1 MPRLK
6 GLSVMSDVIS
16 DASLRLAAA
25 VEPLSHKSP
34 RSLRVL
40 TLSLFLVSS
49 IAILL
54 LSGCAGNDGQK
65 DDTDIWSET
74 KLYSEATAKLND
86 ADFAKCGKYFDKLEA
101 RFPFGPYSQQA
112 QINAAYCYWKA
123 QEQAQALVAIDRFIK
138 LFQGS
143 SNLDYAY
150 YLKGLIT
157 FNDDLGWLGK
167 FTGQDLSERDP
178 KAAKEAFESFK
189 AVVERFPNSKYA
201 PDSLD
206 RMRYIVN
213 SLAEADVIV
222 ARFYFQRGAYLAAA
236 NRAQLVIRDYDRA
249 PAVEEALYILVKSYE
264 KLGMKDLSDDA
275 KRVLVLNFP
284 DGQMLLTGQRAKAE
298 RKWWQLWN
306 K

>member
-6 GLSVMSDVIS
+6 SLSVMSDVIS
-16 DASLRLAAA
+16 NASLRLAAIVKA
-25 VEPLSHKSP
+25 SLPKSHQPFKLIPL
-34 RSLRVL
+34 
-40 TLSLFLVSS
+40 
-49 IAILL
+49 ALL
-54 LSGCAGNDGQK
+54 LTFSASFLLLTGCAGSDGQK
-65 DDTDIWSET
+65 DDTDLWSES
-74 KLYSEATAKLND
+74 KLYSEATDKLND
-86 ADFAKCGKYFDKLEA
+86 ADYAKCGKYFDKLEA

-123 QEQAQALVAIDRFIK
+123 EEKDQALGAIDRFIK
-138 LFQGS
+138 LHQGS
-143 SNLDYAY
+143 ESLDYAY

-157 FNDDLGWLGK
+157 FNDDLGWLGE

-189 AVVERFPNSKYA
+189 TVVERFPNSKYA

-213 SLAEADVIV
+213 SLAESDVRI
-222 ARFYFQRGAYLAAA
+222 ARYYYQQGAYLASA

-249 PAVEEALYILVKSYE
+249 PAVEEALYLLYKSYE
-264 KLGMKDLSDDA
+264 KLNMPELSNDA
-275 KRVLVLNFP
+275 LRVLQLNFP
-284 DGQMLLTGQRAKAE
+284 DSQILVTGQPPKKQ

>member
-6 GLSVMSDVIS
+6 SLSVISKVVS
-16 DASLRLAAA
+16 DASLRLAG
-25 VEPLSHKSP
+25 SHFAQNSYSYSP
-34 RSLRVL
+34 QRI
-40 TLSLFLVSS
+40 FS
-49 IAILL
+49 IAIVSICALMI
-54 LSGCAGNDGQK
+54 LSGCAGSDGQK
-65 DDTDIWSET
+65 DDTDIWSESR
-74 KLYSEATAKLND
+74 LYSEATDKLND
-86 ADFAKCGKYFDKLEA
+86 GDFAKCGKYFEKLEA

-123 QEQAQALVAIDRFIK
+123 QETTQALVAIDRFIK
-138 LFQGS
+138 LHQGS
-143 SNLDYAY
+143 PTLDYAY

-189 AVVERFPNSKYA
+189 TVVERFPNSKYA

-222 ARFYFQRGAYLAAA
+222 ARFYYQRGAYLASA

-249 PAVEEALYILVKSYE
+249 PAVEEALYILAKSYE
-264 KLGMKDLSDDA
+264 KLGMTQLSEDTI
-275 KRVLVLNFP
+275 RVFKLNFP
-284 DGQMLLTGQRAKAE
+284 DSQVFETGQRVQKE
-298 RKWWQLWN
+298 RRWWQIWN

>member
-1 MPRLK
+1 
-6 GLSVMSDVIS
+6 MSDVIS

-25 VEPLSHKSP
+25 IKSFSGKSP
-34 RSLRVL
+34 QKRRALIL
-40 TLSLFLVSS
+40 TLFFFASTS
-49 IAILL
+49 ALL
-54 LSGCAGNDGQK
+54 LSGCAGSDGQK
-65 DDTDIWSET
+65 DDTDKWSET
-74 KLYSEATAKLND
+74 KLYSEATDKLND
-86 ADFAKCGKYFDKLEA
+86 ADFAKCGKYFEKLEA
-101 RFPFGPYSQQA
+101 RFPFGTYSQQA

-143 SNLDYAY
+143 PNLDYAY

-189 AVVERFPNSKYA
+189 VVVERFPNSKYA
-201 PDSLD
+201 TDSLD

-222 ARFYFQRGAYLAAA
+222 ARFYFQRGAYLASA

-264 KLGMKDLSDDA
+264 RLGMQDLSSDA
-275 KRVLVLNFP
+275 NRVLVLNFP
-284 DGQMLLTGQRAKAE
+284 DSQIMQTGQRVKKE
-298 RKWWQLWN
+298 REWWQLWN

>member
-1 MPRLK
+1 MPRLES
-6 GLSVMSDVIS
+6 LSVMSEVIS
-16 DASLRLAAA
+16 DASLRLAGN
-25 VEPLSHKSP
+25 S
-34 RSLRVL
+34 SLQKKMPFIKAIHL
-40 TLSLFLVSS
+40 GLLF
-49 IAILL
+49 AILFAL
-54 LSGCAGNDGQK
+54 LLLGGCAGSDGSK
-65 DDTDIWSET
+65 DDTDIWSES
-74 KLYSEATAKLND
+74 KLYSEATDKLND
-86 ADFAKCGKYFDKLEA
+86 ADFAKCGKYFEKLEA

-138 LFQGS
+138 LHQGS
-143 SNLDYAY
+143 SSLDYAY

-189 AVVERFPNSKYA
+189 IVVERFPDSKYA
-201 PDSLD
+201 PDALD

-222 ARFYFQRGAYLAAA
+222 ARFYYQRGAYLAAA

-249 PAVEEALYILVKSYE
+249 PAVEEALYILTKSYE
-264 KLGMKDLSDDA
+264 KLGMVELSNDTA
-275 KRVLVLNFP
+275 RVFKLNFP
-284 DGQMLLTGQRAKAE
+284 DSQMMLTGQRVQKE
-298 RKWWQLWN
+298 RKWWQIWN

>member
-6 GLSVMSDVIS
+6 SLSVMSDVIS
-16 DASLRLAAA
+16 DASLRLTGK
-25 VEPLSHKSP
+25 LSLQKTYSFFGL
-34 RSLRVL
+34 RSL
-40 TLSLFLVSS
+40 TL
-49 IAILL
+49 ILGIFVTL
-54 LSGCAGNDGQK
+54 LALSGCAGSDGQK
-65 DDTDIWSET
+65 DDTDIWSEA
-74 KLYSEATAKLND
+74 KLYSEATDRLND
-86 ADFAKCGKYFDKLEA
+86 ADYAKCGKYFDKLEA

-138 LFQGS
+138 LHQGS
-143 SNLDYAY
+143 ANLDYAY

-189 AVVERFPNSKYA
+189 TVVERFPDSKYA

-222 ARFYFQRGAYLAAA
+222 ARYYFQRGAYLASA

-249 PAVEEALYILVKSYE
+249 PAVEEALYILTKSYE
-264 KLGMKDLSDDA
+264 KLGMVELSNDA
-275 KRVLVLNFP
+275 ARVFKLNFP
-284 DGQMLLTGQRAKAE
+284 DSQMMVTGQRVQKE
-298 RKWWQLWN
+298 KRWWQIWN

>member
-1 MPRLK
+1 
-6 GLSVMSDVIS
+6 MSDVIK
-16 DASLRLAAA
+16 DASLRLAT
-25 VEPLSHKSP
+25 V
-34 RSLRVL
+34 LRPSSRK
-40 TLSLFLVSS
+40 SLFL
-49 IAILL
+49 LL
-54 LSGCAGNDGQK
+54 VAASATTLILSGCAGADGQK
-65 DDTDIWSET
+65 DDTDIWSES
-74 KLYSEATAKLND
+74 KLYSEANAKMND
-86 ADFAKCGKYFDKLEA
+86 ADFAKCGKYFDKLEG

-138 LFQGS
+138 LHQGS
-143 SNLDYAY
+143 PNLDYGY
-150 YLKGLIT
+150 YLKGLIS

-189 AVVERFPNSKYA
+189 VVAERFPNSKYA
-201 PDSLD
+201 PDALD

-213 SLAEADVIV
+213 ALAEADVIV

-249 PAVEEALYILVKSYE
+249 PAVEEALYLLTKSYE
-264 KLGMKDLSDDA
+264 KLGMADLSNDA
-275 KRVLVLNFP
+275 ARVFKLNFP
-284 DGQMLLTGQRAKAE
+284 DSQMLLTGQRVKKE
-298 RKWWQLWN
+298 RRWWQIWA